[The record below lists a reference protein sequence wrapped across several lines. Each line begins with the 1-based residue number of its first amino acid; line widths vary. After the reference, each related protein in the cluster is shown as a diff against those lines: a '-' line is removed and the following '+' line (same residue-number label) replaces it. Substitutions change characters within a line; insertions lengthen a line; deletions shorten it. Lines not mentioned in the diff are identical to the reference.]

1 MAKILE
7 ALYDGNLSIT
17 PDTEKRS
24 REHQKAIDTAYSLM
38 ESLEAKLNHEEK
50 ELLDRVTEALS
61 DESGYYATEQFI
73 RGYCL
78 GTLTMLEVMEKR
90 NDLILS
96 PEETT

>member
-1 MAKILE
+1 M
-7 ALYDGNLSIT
+7 
-17 PDTEKRS
+17 
-24 REHQKAIDTAYSLM
+24 
-38 ESLEAKLNHEEK
+38 
-50 ELLDRVTEALS
+50 DRATEALS

-78 GTLTMLEVMEKR
+78 GTLTMIEVMEKR